1 MLPTEQLTFLEK
13 GGPSGQPWA
22 RSQLLTGR
30 HLSHYPNWPRPQ
42 LRTLWWLI
50 PRLFHCLSWAQGHQ
64 ENWET
69 ELDQHQIHNW
79 KAPKSVFLLHVAR
92 SWKMFFCISRDFFSL
107 ADIIKIVILLNALI
121 CEELKKIYLLNTNLP
136 RLRMGLDPD
145 KSHISWKYCK
155 LKTDLII

>member
-22 RSQLLTGR
+22 SSQLLTSC
-30 HLSHYPNWPRPQ
+30 HLSHYPNWPHPQ

-50 PRLFHCLSWAQGHQ
+50 PQLYPLPVLSTRPPGKLRNRVWATSDAQLKGP
-64 ENWET
+64 
-69 ELDQHQIHNW
+69 QIGF
-79 KAPKSVFLLHVAR
+79 PVTCCQKSKNVFLYI
-92 SWKMFFCISRDFFSL
+92 KGFFSL

-121 CEELKKIYLLNTNLP
+121 CEEFKKIYLLNTNLP
-136 RLRMGLDPD
+136 RLRLGLGPD
-145 KSHISWKYCK
+145 KPHISWKYCK